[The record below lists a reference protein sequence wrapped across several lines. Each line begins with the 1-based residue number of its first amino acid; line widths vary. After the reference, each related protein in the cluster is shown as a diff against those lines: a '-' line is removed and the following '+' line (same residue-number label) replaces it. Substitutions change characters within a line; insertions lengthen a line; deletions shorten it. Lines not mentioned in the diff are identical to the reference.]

1 MRIGIDIRAIGQQ
14 RTGDEHYTL
23 NLVRSLLKIDNNN
36 QYYLFTNTFKTD
48 DIEKKIFSEIKNK
61 NAKIIPVIPKSKLLW
76 TFFILPKAAKQ
87 LKLDVLHVQYIT
99 PLWLSSKI
107 KLITTVADVSF
118 KAFPQLINKLDLFFL
133 NIFIPL
139 SLKKA
144 DKIIAVSKF
153 TKNEIKR
160 FYKIKSDKIKVIYNG
175 GGETRIYNQKNLD
188 KNKILNK
195 IGIKKP
201 YLFYIGTHQP
211 RKDLPTLIEA
221 FFSLKRGNYSFKNL
235 QLVIGGKLRAHNR
248 DPRINKIITK
258 TKENTENK
266 KFLKDLIFT
275 DYLEEQDKIVLFQEA
290 EVFVFPSLYEGFGL
304 PLIEAMNF
312 KVPVVCSDIDSFKEI
327 GDGAVEFFETGNPID
342 LKNKLNKILG
352 NKKEKNDLIKKG
364 EVRKKAFSWEKTAQE
379 FLNLIK
385 TI

>member
-1 MRIGIDIRAIGQQ
+1 
-14 RTGDEHYTL
+14 
-23 NLVRSLLKIDNNN
+23 
-36 QYYLFTNTFKTD
+36 
-48 DIEKKIFSEIKNK
+48 
-61 NAKIIPVIPKSKLLW
+61 
-76 TFFILPKAAKQ
+76 
-87 LKLDVLHVQYIT
+87 
-99 PLWLSSKI
+99 
-107 KLITTVADVSF
+107 
-118 KAFPQLINKLDLFFL
+118 L

-195 IGIKKP
+195 IRIKKP

-221 FFSLKRGNYSFKNL
+221 FFGLKRGNHSFKNL

-258 TKENTENK
+258 TKENNENK

-352 NKKEKNDLIKKG
+352 NKKEKNNLIKKG